1 MYQIITSHSRYGT
14 VTDQVR
20 HYRNCSSRNL
30 FWHKK
35 QRYVCLLIRT
45 SYQNLIP
52 GHLRKFQRIVKEGP
66 SIYRPSHE
74 IFIQELPMSIPEEV
88 SVWNTNSEHR
98 QDLDSL
104 MQGPLEEDFNRISTR
119 SSHKDLYKI
128 MQGLDAIPQDRH
140 RRTCT
145 GAGEDT
151 TRSWYNNLPRA
162 SQKSFHTSLP
172 RVKRKCDHTTL
183 FIAIKE
189 LHFSRVFWGVVS
201 AASLNLGMRHT
212 LQKH

>member
-1 MYQIITSHSRYGT
+1 MSLDMI
-14 VTDQVR
+14 
-20 HYRNCSSRNL
+20 NCSSRTFYAGL
-30 FWHKK
+30 YIKRRS
-35 QRYVCLLIRT
+35 QDLRT
-45 SYQNLIP
+45 ITSHEHPRGTFLQAP
-52 GHLRKFQRIVKEGP
+52 TQRILK
-66 SIYRPSHE
+66 I
-74 IFIQELPMSIPEEV
+74 
-88 SVWNTNSEHR
+88 
-98 QDLDSL
+98 L

-172 RVKRKCDHTTL
+172 RVKRKCDRTTL